1 MLHFFRSFLK
11 SKVGAIVGLV
21 VLGLIALAF
30 ASGDI
35 AGLGGSGSAAPG
47 VAVATVGGEKVTTD
61 ELSLG
66 AKRGLER
73 VKQQSPTATMKQLIA
88 EGGLQQVLDSLIDG
102 VAFAVYG
109 EKHGIVLSD
118 RLVDSELTQIPAFQ
132 GVDGKFDQNVFRQA
146 LAQQGLSEQALRED
160 IRKNMIAQELVVP
173 AQIGSVMSEYA
184 AKRYASL
191 LSETR
196 SGTVVALPSLL
207 FAPDKQPT
215 QAELATFYKA
225 HTGQFVR
232 PERRTIRYALVSAD
246 KIPAPAAPTDAE
258 IAARFEANKA
268 AYAAKDDRRITQ
280 LVVPTEPAA
289 KAIVAEVEKGKSLE
303 AAASEKGLSAAKLES
318 FSRED
323 LSRQFSA
330 AVAQAVFAAPVG
342 KLAAPQ
348 KSVLGWHVIR
358 VDEEIKTPAK
368 TLAEVKGDLTKQI
381 AEEKTRKSYSDAFS
395 KIDAQLSGGSNL
407 AEVAKSLG
415 AEVKQTPSLTA
426 DGQVYMKPGE
436 TMPAE
441 LQPLLKTAFEMGQEQ
456 PQVAE
461 IEKGKSFAIYD
472 VTDIQ
477 ASAPAPLAQIQ
488 NDVKLAW
495 AIDAGSKAAK
505 AAALKM
511 QAAIRKG
518 QSIEQVMAASGKKL
532 PAPQQVSMSRPT
544 LAAAL
549 QSGRQVPPPVSLM
562 FHMAKNTVKV
572 QSAEGERGWFVVQ
585 LKDIVPA
592 TIDSPDMIRRAQ
604 TELGQQLGQSYAS
617 ALGAAM
623 RKDVGVKRHDDA
635 ITAVRDQLAGTAAAN

>member
-109 EKHGIVLSD
+109 EKHGVVLSD

-215 QAELATFYKA
+215 QAELTTFYKA

-268 AYAAKDDRRITQ
+268 TYAAKDDRRITQ
-280 LVVPTEPAA
+280 LVVPTE
-289 KAIVAEVEKGKSLE
+289 
-303 AAASEKGLSAAKLES
+303 
-318 FSRED
+318 
-323 LSRQFSA
+323 
-330 AVAQAVFAAPVG
+330 
-342 KLAAPQ
+342 
-348 KSVLGWHVIR
+348 
-358 VDEEIKTPAK
+358 
-368 TLAEVKGDLTKQI
+368 
-381 AEEKTRKSYSDAFS
+381 
-395 KIDAQLSGGSNL
+395 
-407 AEVAKSLG
+407 
-415 AEVKQTPSLTA
+415 
-426 DGQVYMKPGE
+426 
-436 TMPAE
+436 
-441 LQPLLKTAFEMGQEQ
+441 
-456 PQVAE
+456 
-461 IEKGKSFAIYD
+461 
-472 VTDIQ
+472 
-477 ASAPAPLAQIQ
+477 
-488 NDVKLAW
+488 
-495 AIDAGSKAAK
+495 
-505 AAALKM
+505 
-511 QAAIRKG
+511 
-518 QSIEQVMAASGKKL
+518 
-532 PAPQQVSMSRPT
+532 
-544 LAAAL
+544 
-549 QSGRQVPPPVSLM
+549 
-562 FHMAKNTVKV
+562 
-572 QSAEGERGWFVVQ
+572 
-585 LKDIVPA
+585 
-592 TIDSPDMIRRAQ
+592 
-604 TELGQQLGQSYAS
+604 
-617 ALGAAM
+617 
-623 RKDVGVKRHDDA
+623 
-635 ITAVRDQLAGTAAAN
+635 

>member
-11 SKVGAIVGLV
+11 SKIGAIVGLV

-35 AGLGGSGSAAPG
+35 AGLGGSGGAAPG

-88 EGGLQQVLDSLIDG
+88 EGGLQQILDSLIDG

-109 EKHGIVLSD
+109 EKHGVVLSD

-132 GVDGKFDQNVFRQA
+132 GVDGKFDQNTFRQA
-146 LAQQGLSEQALRED
+146 LAQQGLSEQALRDD

-207 FAPDKQPT
+207 FAPEKQPT
-215 QAELATFYKA
+215 QAELAAFYKA

-232 PERRTIRYALVSAD
+232 PERRTIRYAIVSAD

-280 LVVPTEPAA
+280 LVVPTEAAA
-289 KAIVAEVEKGKSLE
+289 KAIVAEVEKGTSLE
-303 AAASEKGLSAAKLES
+303 AAASAKGLSAAKLES
-318 FSRED
+318 FSKDD

-368 TLAEVKGDLTKQI
+368 TLAEVKGELTRQI
-381 AEEKTRKSYSDAFS
+381 AEEKARKSYSDAFG
-395 KIDAQLSGGSNL
+395 KIDEQLSGGSNL

-436 TMPAE
+436 TVAAE
-441 LQPLLKTAFEMGQEQ
+441 LQPLLKTAFEMDQEQ

-488 NDVKLAW
+488 NDVKVAW

-518 QSIEQVMAASGKKL
+518 QTIEQAMAAAGKKL

-572 QSAEGERGWFVVQ
+572 QAAEGERGWFVVQ

-592 TIDSPDMIRRAQ
+592 KIDSPDMIRRAQ

-635 ITAVRDQLAGTAAAN
+635 IAAVRDQLAGTAPAN

>member
-11 SKVGAIVGLV
+11 SKVGAVVGLL

-35 AGLGGSGSAAPG
+35 AGLTGSGGGAPG
-47 VAVATVGGEKVTTD
+47 TAVATVGGEKVTAD
-61 ELSLG
+61 ELDQG

-88 EGGLQQVLDSLIDG
+88 EGGLQQILDSLIDG
-102 VAFAVYG
+102 VAFSVFG
-109 EKHGIVLSD
+109 EKHGVALGD

-146 LAQQGLSEQALRED
+146 LAQQQLSEAALRDD

-173 AQIGSVMSEYA
+173 SQIGAIMSEYA

-196 SGTVVALPSLL
+196 NGTVIALPSLL
-207 FAPDKQPT
+207 FAPERQPSD
-215 QAELATFYKA
+215 AELAAFYKA
-225 HTGQFVR
+225 NTGQFVR
-232 PERRTIRYALVSAD
+232 PERRTIRYAVIDSA
-246 KIPAPAAPTDAE
+246 KLPAPAAPTDAE
-258 IAARFEANKA
+258 IAARFNANKS

-280 LVVPTEPAA
+280 LIVPTEAAA

-303 AAASEKGLSAAKLES
+303 LAATEKGLSAAKLEA
-318 FSRED
+318 FDRQD
-323 LSRQFSA
+323 LSTQYSP
-330 AVAQAVFAAPVG
+330 AVSQAVFAAPVG

-358 VDEEIKTPAK
+358 VDAEVKSPAK
-368 TLAEVKGDLTKQI
+368 TLAEVKGELTKQI
-381 AEEKTRKSYSDAFS
+381 AEEKSRKSYADAINRITEQFT
-395 KIDAQLSGGSNL
+395 GGSNL
-407 AEVAKSLG
+407 AEVAKSLN
-415 AEVKQTPSLTA
+415 AQVQQTQPVTA
-426 DGQVYMKPGE
+426 DGQVYLKPGE
-436 TMPAE
+436 TVAAQ
-441 LQPLLKTAFEMGQEQ
+441 LQPLIKTAFEMDQEQ

-461 IEKGKSFAIYD
+461 VEKGKSFAIYD

-477 ASAPAPLAQIQ
+477 ASAPAPLAQIK
-488 NDVKLAW
+488 NDVKVAW
-495 AIDAGSKAAK
+495 AIDQGSRAAK
-505 AAALKM
+505 AAAIKM

-518 QSIEQVMAASGKKL
+518 QTVEQVMAASGKKL
-532 PAPQQVSMSRPT
+532 PPAQQVAMSRPT

-562 FHMAKNTVKV
+562 FHMAKGTVKV
-572 QSAEGERGWFVVQ
+572 QSAAGERGWFVVQ

-592 TIDSPDMIRRAQ
+592 QVDSPDMIRRAQ
-604 TELGQQLGQSYAS
+604 SELGQQLGQSYAK

-623 RKDVGVKRHDDA
+623 RKDVGVKLHDAA
-635 ITAVRDQLAGTAAAN
+635 IKSVRDQLSGVAAAN